1 MVIANDGLLRVF
13 WPNGLSGK
21 TTSGVMVGWRNSETD
36 IFIITILEDTEVRLC
51 PWKAEVFG
59 VTGCPGPKC

>member
-21 TTSGVMVGWRNSETD
+21 TTPGVMVGWRNSETD
-36 IFIITILEDTEVRLC
+36 IFIITILEDTEVCLC
-51 PWKAEVFG
+51 PWDAAFSG
-59 VTGCPGPKC
+59 VTGSPGPER